1 MITAHAHS
9 TAHPASSMSDQQPAP
24 KTAADFPDHTPM
36 MAQYL
41 AIKSGYPDTLV
52 FYRMGDFYEL
62 FFDDANTAAELLGI
76 TLTHRG
82 KSNGEPIPMAG
93 VPFHAAQGYL
103 AKLIELGE
111 SVAIAEQ
118 VGEVGAGKG
127 PVERKVVRLVT
138 PGTLTDSDL
147 IDDKTQSTLLAVH
160 QAGRDQLGLAWL
172 SLSQGWLYLAQ
183 CSQDELPRWLHHCQ
197 PSELLYSNNITR
209 TLEQDISRLRQ
220 QLHSSQRFALCPR
233 QPWQFDA
240 ALGERALC
248 ERLEVQSLHAFGAEE
263 LQHAQA
269 AAAAL
274 LEYAEHT
281 QGQALSHLRQI
292 HTQRQEQF
300 IHLPP
305 ATRRNLELT
314 QTLSGQKSPTL
325 LSVLDTCRTGMGSR
339 LLRTWLLQPERDRH
353 TAQQRLDAIT
363 WLRHLPVSSS
373 HEVLRDE
380 HLKGLPDMERL
391 SARLAMRQLRPREL
405 LALRVALDKAG
416 NMPPLTQNDSSQPLP
431 AALQYIGDALQLPPE
446 PLQLLHHALDGEPSA
461 MLRDGGV
468 IASGY
473 DAELD
478 ELRGISQNCDAFLL
492 QLEAREKE
500 RTGISTLRVQFNK
513 VHGFYIEVSK
523 AQSASVP
530 EEYRRRQTLKNVE
543 RYITPELK
551 TFEDKALSAQERG
564 IRREKWLYAQ
574 LLEKLQLHV
583 PEIAKAAHAL
593 AQLDALCCLCE
604 RSLTLSWCAPE
615 YTAHTGIHITRGR
628 HPVVE
633 ASLAQQTSGAQAGKT
648 FCPND
653 TDLNA
658 RHRLQIIT
666 GPNMG
671 GKSTYMRQTALI
683 ALLACIGSYVPADS
697 CRIGTIDAIHTRIGA
712 ADDLA
717 NAQSTFMLEMVESA
731 QILRQATEQSLVL
744 MDEVGRGTSTTDGMA
759 LAWAIASHLHGKNQ
773 SLCLF
778 ATHYFELTELPASHP
793 HARNMHFAAAQSGR
807 RIVFLH
813 SLEAGPADQSHGI
826 AVAQLAGVPRAVINQ
841 ARKTQHIMRQQA
853 ETASEQS
860 SLFAPMQTAEHN
872 APVASQ
878 AEQALA
884 ALEPDTLTPR
894 EALDA
899 LYRIR
904 KLL

>member
-1 MITAHAHS
+1 
-9 TAHPASSMSDQQPAP
+9 MSDQPAP
-24 KTAADFPDHTPM
+24 KTAADFPEHTPM

-41 AIKSGYPDTLV
+41 AIKSGYPATLV

-62 FFDDANTAAELLGI
+62 FFDDAQRAAELLGI

-93 VPFHAAQGYL
+93 VPFHAAQSYL

-138 PGTLTDSDL
+138 PGTLTDGDL
-147 IDDKTQSTLLAVH
+147 IDDKTPSTLLAVH
-160 QAGRDQLGLAWL
+160 QAGRNQLGLAWL
-172 SLSQGWLYLAQ
+172 SLSQDWLYLAE
-183 CSQDELPRWLHHCQ
+183 CSQDALPRWLHHCQ
-197 PSELLYSNNITR
+197 PSELVYSNNITR
-209 TLEQDISRLRQ
+209 ALEQEITHVRQ

-233 QPWQFDA
+233 QPWQFDT

-248 ERLEVQSLHAFGAEE
+248 ERLQVQSLHAFGAQE
-263 LQHAQA
+263 LAQAQA

-281 QGQALSHLRQI
+281 QGQALHHLQHI

-339 LLRTWLLQPERDRH
+339 LLRSWLLQPERDRYH
-353 TAQQRLDAIT
+353 AQQRLDAIT
-363 WLRHLPVSSS
+363 CLRQRSAQQS
-373 HEVLRDE
+373 HEAVRQ
-380 HLKGLPDMERL
+380 HLKGLGDMERL

-405 LALRVALDKAG
+405 LALRVSLEKVSTL
-416 NMPPLTQNDSSQPLP
+416 PPLGADVNAQPLP
-431 AALQYIGDALQLPPE
+431 ELLQNIGTALQLPPQ
-446 PLQLLHHALDGEPSA
+446 PLELLLAALANEPSA

-468 IASGY
+468 IATGY

-478 ELRGISQNCDAFLL
+478 ELRDISQNCNAFLL
-492 QLEAREKE
+492 ELEAREKT
-500 RTGISTLRVQFNK
+500 RTGIATLRVQFNK
-513 VHGFYIEVSK
+513 VHGFYIEVGK
-523 AQSASVP
+523 AHSASVP

-551 TFEDKALSAQERG
+551 SFEDRALSAQERG
-564 IRREKWLYAQ
+564 IKREHLLYEQ

-593 AQLDALCCLCE
+593 AQLDVLCCLCE
-604 RSLTLSWCAPE
+604 RSLTLNWCAPH
-615 YTAHTGIHITRGR
+615 YTPHTGIHIEQGR

-633 ASLAQQTSGAQAGKT
+633 ASLAQQTSGVHAGKT

-653 TDLNA
+653 TDLNPQ
-658 RHRLQIIT
+658 HRLHIVT

-683 ALLACIGSYVPADS
+683 ALLACMGSYVPASS
-697 CRIGTIDAIHTRIGA
+697 CHIGAIDAIHTRIGA

-759 LAWAIASHLHGKNQ
+759 LAWAIASHLHHKNQ

-778 ATHYFELTELPASHP
+778 ATHYFELTELPVTHK
-793 HARNMHFAAAQSGR
+793 HARNMHFAAAQNGSS
-807 RIVFLH
+807 IVFLH
-813 SLEAGPADQSHGI
+813 GLEAGPADQSHGI
-826 AVAQLAGVPRAVINQ
+826 AVAQLAGVPRTVISH
-841 ARKTQHIMRQQA
+841 ARKTQSAMREQA
-853 ETASEQS
+853 EAAQEQS
-860 SLFAPMQTAEHN
+860 ALFAPAFEDAT
-872 APVASQ
+872 PIASE

-884 ALEPDTLTPR
+884 ALKLDALTPK

-899 LYRIR
+899 LYRI
-904 KLL
+904 KGLLA